1 MGLACPPEQR
11 IKFSAS
17 PTIQMGLQSGR
28 FFQVTSLST
37 STTNKRAQL
46 GHTISDQ
53 SSNEVRTA
61 FRITGDSLESALEA
75 RI

>member
-1 MGLACPPEQR
+1 MGPACPPEQR
-11 IKFSAS
+11 IKFSVS
-17 PTIQMGLQSGR
+17 PTIQMDLQSGR

-46 GHTISDQ
+46 GHMLSDQ
-53 SSNEVRTA
+53 SSNEVPKA
-61 FRITGDSLESALEA
+61 FRITGDSLESAVEA